1 MNIADSLVTVCWI
14 LDLASSYDNFHQK
27 YNFWQGFISKQ
38 MPILQLAIPP
48 HPCWIPKPAEQ
59 KRESRFWIVLTQLT
73 TSDGGGGWRTNWI
86 A

>member
-1 MNIADSLVTVCWI
+1 MSQCNKVLGDLMSHQKKTQKKLKTDMNIADSLVTVCWI

-48 HPCWIPKPAEQ
+48 HPCWIPKPAE
-59 KRESRFWIVLTQLT
+59 
-73 TSDGGGGWRTNWI
+73 
-86 A
+86 